1 MNNAII
7 DKVRAILDRANHP
20 NTPQAEA
27 ETALAMAQRL
37 MMKHGL
43 DEVVFAN
50 ASNDSVE
57 VVTDEIVISGAWALN
72 RLRLAHRIAV
82 ANSVASY
89 RSTHYVKDE
98 RGIYE
103 KKGLK
108 IVLYGT
114 KSDIFTVKTLFASA
128 ELLAG
133 RLIPKGDRS
142 FRHAWWLGFAN
153 GVGKV
158 LYRSKNDFVR
168 EQGAGAGLVLADKYK
183 RADNEMNAK
192 VKLQSRSSRTT
203 YRSGDG
209 YSAGVSAGSSFN
221 LGGRGVGGSAVGA
234 LGR

>member
-7 DKVRAILDRANHP
+7 DKVRSILDRANHP

-43 DEVVFAN
+43 DEAVFAN

-57 VVTDEIVISGAWALN
+57 IVTDEIVVTGAWALN
-72 RLRLAHRIAV
+72 RVRLAHCIAV
-82 ANSVASY
+82 ANSVATY
-89 RSTHYVKDE
+89 RSTNYSKDD
-98 RGIYE
+98 RGRH
-103 KKGLK
+103 KKNGLK
-108 IVLYGT
+108 VVVYGT

-142 FRHAWWLGFAN
+142 FRHAWWLGFAS
-153 GVGKV
+153 GVRKV
-158 LYRSKNDFVR
+158 LEGSKKDFVQ
-168 EQGAGAGLVLADKYK
+168 EHGVGAGLVLADKYK
-183 RADNEMNAK
+183 RADNEMRAK
-192 VKLQSRSSRTT
+192 VCLRSTRTT
-203 YRSGDG
+203 YQSGNG

-221 LGGRGVGGSAVGA
+221 LGGRGVGGNAIGA